1 MSIGRA
7 IIIPAIL
14 ALGVA
19 GSTVAGS
26 AIAVAGGHLQA
37 HVAAA
42 HVHPIDAAG
51 NPNIYFH
58 T

>member
-1 MSIGRA
+1 MRIGRA

-26 AIAVAGGHLQA
+26 AIAVSSGHLHAHMSGTHVQA
-37 HVAAA
+37 DGPAAS
-42 HVHPIDAAG
+42 PY
-51 NPNIYFH
+51 IYFH
-58 T
+58 G

>member
-1 MSIGRA
+1 MEEIMRIGRA

-19 GSTVAGS
+19 GSVLSGPAMS
-26 AIAVAGGHLQA
+26 APAVHAPSVHG

-42 HVHPIDAAG
+42 SIRSD
-51 NPNIYFH
+51 ILYDS
-58 T
+58 

>member
-1 MSIGRA
+1 MRIGRA

-26 AIAVAGGHLQA
+26 AIAVAAGHLHPQGSSV
-37 HVAAA
+37 HVQSKIAYG
-42 HVHPIDAAG
+42 D
-51 NPNIYFH
+51 PNFYYH
-58 T
+58 S